1 MSSFNKLIQY
11 FKDNDI
17 ELLAVLALVKIL
29 LEDIDDDNENL

>member
-1 MSSFNKLIQY
+1 MSNFNKLIQY

-17 ELLAVLALVKIL
+17 ELLSVLALVKIL

>member
-1 MSSFNKLIQY
+1 MSNFEKLVKY

-29 LEDIDDDNENL
+29 LEDIENKDDS